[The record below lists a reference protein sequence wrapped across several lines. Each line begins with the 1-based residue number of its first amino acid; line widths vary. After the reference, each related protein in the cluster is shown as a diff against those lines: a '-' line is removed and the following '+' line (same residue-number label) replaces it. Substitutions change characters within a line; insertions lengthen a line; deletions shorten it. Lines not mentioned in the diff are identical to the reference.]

1 MDIITI
7 SITFPRENCALLQRL
22 ISYSFFIKFSYSVS
36 FLFFCYQRIL
46 TIFFISLNKLIV
58 LAEISDNIVFW
69 VHWFGC
75 DCVHDFFFVWTCVCE
90 LAFRYKFCSIL
101 SHFLLT
107 VIFLLEWVCVCFFF
121 VLFAV
126 IIDYFRF
133 FFSLLFHHKSC
144 VYCLCFSTVAIVGFS
159 HVFVCVCLCIVC
171 VWVLFLL
178 FFFYFLYYKLLIS
191 LWFVTYTLTIFFSCV
206 LFSFFTFNLIL
217 FITLNVFLFC
227 FKFYRLF
234 LMLYVFLFD

>member
-36 FLFFCYQRIL
+36 FFFFCYQRIL

-75 DCVHDFFFVWTCVCE
+75 DCVHEFFFVWTCVWVG
-90 LAFRYKFCSIL
+90 LSLQILFHSFTFFANSYFSFRVSV
-101 SHFLLT
+101 FL
-107 VIFLLEWVCVCFFF
+107 F

-178 FFFYFLYYKLLIS
+178 FFF
-191 LWFVTYTLTIFFSCV
+191 IFFTINY
-206 LFSFFTFNLIL
+206 L
-217 FITLNVFLFC
+217 
-227 FKFYRLF
+227 
-234 LMLYVFLFD
+234 

>member
-36 FLFFCYQRIL
+36 FFFFFL
-46 TIFFISLNKLIV
+46 LPKNSDHIFFISLNKLIV

-75 DCVHDFFFVWTCVCE
+75 DCVHDFFLYERVCE

-101 SHFLLT
+101 SHYFLLAA
-107 VIFLLEWVCVCFFF
+107 IFLLEWVCVCFFF

-133 FFSLLFHHKSC
+133 FS
-144 VYCLCFSTVAIVGFS
+144 
-159 HVFVCVCLCIVC
+159 
-171 VWVLFLL
+171 
-178 FFFYFLYYKLLIS
+178 
-191 LWFVTYTLTIFFSCV
+191 
-206 LFSFFTFNLIL
+206 
-217 FITLNVFLFC
+217 LFC
-227 FKFYRLF
+227 FTTRVVCIVYAFPLS
-234 LMLYVFLFD
+234 L